1 MAASGGSF
9 GFVPVADNTKQVGAN
24 LVQIAAGAGVAQT
37 VTPIVPQQGAT
48 IINLSSNWIRVGW
61 VYAAGV
67 SGGGAAANRVTI
79 VPPNFTQTID
89 FGDVDGDNSLA
100 ALDAVASV
108 TVIATLNPSATA
120 EAGTLGAATAAVAGT
135 VVLNWISP

>member
-9 GFVPVADNTKQVGAN
+9 GFVPVADNTKQVGSN
-24 LVQIAAGAGVAQT
+24 IVQIAAGVGVAQT
-37 VTPIVPQQGAT
+37 VTPVVPQQGAT
-48 IINLSSNWIRVGW
+48 VINLSSNWVRVGW
-61 VYAAGV
+61 VYTAGV
-67 SGGGAAANRVTI
+67 TGGGAAANRVTL

-89 FGDVDGDNSLA
+89 FGDTSGDSSLA
-100 ALDAVASV
+100 SLDTITSA

-135 VVLNWISP
+135 VVINWISP